1 MDMMNGNS
9 KKSYCHSD
17 IYDQISNFVNTS
29 LIFKKK
35 KNGFTPF
42 FLKTTFPTFK
52 KKSQLLINKKISFYF
67 YSLKSVYDLEKQ
79 ENFKINNQQN
89 II

>member
-17 IYDQISNFVNTS
+17 ICDQISNFVNTS

-35 KNGFTPF
+35 EEWVYPF

-52 KKSQLLINKKISFYF
+52 KKSQLLLNKKNLILILFTKIS
-67 YSLKSVYDLEKQ
+67 L
-79 ENFKINNQQN
+79 
-89 II
+89 

>member
-17 IYDQISNFVNTS
+17 ICDQISNFVNTS

-35 KNGFTPF
+35 EEWVYPF

-52 KKSQLLINKKISFYF
+52 KKVNYF
-67 YSLKSVYDLEKQ
+67 
-79 ENFKINNQQN
+79 
-89 II
+89 